1 MNYLG
6 LVTFLVAYFVLN
18 FFIVDKRGIWLIP
31 LLFTLPIFDIV
42 FNYKNVNDINGLI
55 VLICYFMIL
64 VSICSMKGIKIW
76 NTKERTI
83 YILPFLIIY
92 MFVCALSYYIV
103 INSSLNDFI
112 SSLKYINSIYT
123 KNVLILS
130 VLLVTSLVFA
140 LPIYNFIDKSI
151 GKKSPLVI
159 IQCRYFSTNLFF
171 GTIFS
176 RYYLEGIHN
185 GVYHRF
191 EITKRMYLI
200 LNKERSLELSVKSG
214 ILGGKYV
221 FKNPCPELEHK
232 ALKRDRKV
240 KICSTIFFILAL
252 CGGIYIFIL

>member
-55 VLICYFMIL
+55 ILVCYFMIL

-130 VLLVTSLVFA
+130 VLLVT
-140 LPIYNFIDKSI
+140 
-151 GKKSPLVI
+151 
-159 IQCRYFSTNLFF
+159 
-171 GTIFS
+171 
-176 RYYLEGIHN
+176 
-185 GVYHRF
+185 
-191 EITKRMYLI
+191 
-200 LNKERSLELSVKSG
+200 
-214 ILGGKYV
+214 
-221 FKNPCPELEHK
+221 
-232 ALKRDRKV
+232 
-240 KICSTIFFILAL
+240 
-252 CGGIYIFIL
+252 